1 MKILIV
7 LVLLVG
13 CAEEKKDVM
22 YQSGPYICEEF
33 GGDNNLFRCINMSD
47 MSEVKRIRNATNV
60 IEIEV
65 GK

>member
-1 MKILIV
+1 MKTLIV

-13 CAEEKKDVM
+13 CAEEKKEFM

-33 GGDNNLFRCINMSD
+33 SGSALYKCINMSD
-47 MSEVKRIRNATNV
+47 MSEVNKIYNAANV